1 MDSAA
6 DRASDVDMDGQDE
19 LPPVEQ
25 NHRPLRN
32 QDLSSVTAL
41 AGEILSLYG
50 WYLLAVAGL
59 LYLLLQYI
67 VKKSQSEG
75 SNRRSATP
83 AHQDASFVAQR
94 QEAMEAARMR
104 MQEELDAKAALFK
117 EKQKQQEEE
126 KRRQKIENWDSM
138 VQGKSSKGNA
148 SSQSTEEELSAT
160 VIKRKSDKKPLRSS
174 DYNPLS
180 GDGGGTCA
188 WRPGRRG
195 PSAGG

>member
-1 MDSAA
+1 MD
-6 DRASDVDMDGQDE
+6 DPKD

-25 NHRPLRN
+25 HQRPLRN
-32 QDLSSVTAL
+32 QDLSAVTAA
-41 AGEILSLYG
+41 AGELLSLYG
-50 WYLLAVAGL
+50 WYLLAAVAL

-67 VKKSQSEG
+67 VKKNRSEG
-75 SNRRSATP
+75 NNRQSPMPT
-83 AHQDASFVAQR
+83 HQDASLVAQR

-104 MQEELDAKAALFK
+104 MQEELDAKATLFK

-138 VQGKSSKGNA
+138 VQGKSSKGNT
-148 SSQSTEEELSAT
+148 SQSTEDELSTT